1 MPYEFKDIVIKNI
14 DKNGNDLLPLL
25 SFDPFTTPASIDQM
39 AIGNRIRLIIR
50 VDATGADTFSGRTL
64 TVNLGLFTDLQ
75 LPFLNIYGYA
85 SQYLNTTPLNGFF
98 NTGNIS
104 QTNNLPKQ
112 NLFSKFYCD
121 ATFTTATA
129 EIDLYITMDVL
140 QYINEQLSLTNN
152 DRFIDSR
159 HDNTPQFSLTNYLTS
174 VYTSPK
180 QLGIIANVQNF
191 SIPVNETV
199 LNPNDGSMFWN
210 IEHTG
215 RWYNSNYL
223 GATGGMRY
231 LRDIEIECPSQIS
244 NLLPSVTKATATSS
258 QSALQSID
266 ASFNVLRNKLAV
278 NENNTVRIYLRG
290 NSSII
295 APNPAITDIRALMFC
310 TDNASNTAN
319 FFTDLK
325 MSDAVIPQATPG
337 SAVIDNMIYTPSDW
351 YENVP
356 NPDDIYIEFTINGN
370 LLQFGSSYRI
380 IINVYDNANPFRITS
395 HISPELSATYVEPV
409 IPNIDGYLS
418 TYNAEFIGNDLTLS
432 PHQRVKASL
441 VIDKTSYDTQLAGL
455 GLAGSFDSAFFGLS
469 CNFVGIGSVIN
480 QVQTYIPNTLTPPLN
495 NEILTPNMVVVT
507 NDPTTLRVEATFRVD
522 EEYAGNTGYIDWS
535 VNFNQPTFLV
545 GQTEFNTVT
554 FQQKLQVDLFDNDQI
569 TPNLINVRFLDYN
582 LYPGTKV
589 DVIDFCNR
597 DKVIVEVE
605 KDNAYTGSINLIATI
620 YPGSASGNTTMP
632 QVEEEESWQPTVVRM
647 PLLNAG
653 ELSNVETGFLGD
665 DFATYEINL
674 QQIPFNQQYW
684 ISAISLK
691 TDPDYCPVG
700 LVDDTKISTQFGTL
714 VRWKVLADIT
724 DVVNEIL
731 THPNYVG
738 GLNIVRYRV
747 VNSSNVLVGIS
758 QVISGY
764 NLTVLNINNLLY
776 NKVIFQLIIDAV
788 FDYGFGTH
796 TIRHE
801 LNVNIAQPF
810 PLLNPAPIIP
820 YDSNAYICTDL
831 G

>member
-14 DKNGNDLLPLL
+14 DKNGNDLLPPL
-25 SFDPFTTPASIDQM
+25 SFDPFTTPALIDQM
-39 AIGNRIRLIIR
+39 AIGNRLRLIIR
-50 VDATGADTFSGRTL
+50 VDATGADTFSGQSL
-64 TVNLGLFTDLQ
+64 TINLALFTDPE

-85 SQYLNTTPLNGFF
+85 SQYLNTTPLNGFW

-104 QTNNLPKQ
+104 QINNLPKQ

-129 EIDLYITMDVL
+129 EIDLYATMDVL
-140 QYINEQLSLTNN
+140 QYINEQLSLSNN

-159 HDNTPQFSLTNYLTS
+159 YTNTPQFALTNYLTS
-174 VYTSPK
+174 VYSTQR
-180 QLGIIANVQNF
+180 QLGIIANVRNF
-191 SIPVNETV
+191 NISSNVTV

-210 IEHTG
+210 IEHAG

-244 NLLPSVTKATATSS
+244 NALPSVTKATATSAQGS
-258 QSALQSID
+258 LQSVD

-278 NENNTVRIYLRG
+278 NENNTVKIYLRG

-295 APNPAITDIRALMFC
+295 APNPAITDVRALMFC
-310 TDNASNTAN
+310 TDSASNTAN

-380 IINVYDNANPFRITS
+380 IINVYDSSNPFRVTS
-395 HISPELSATYVEPV
+395 HISPELVATYVEPV
-409 IPNIDGYLS
+409 VPNIDGYLS

-455 GLAGSFDSAFFGLS
+455 GLTGSFDSAFFGLS
-469 CNFVGIGSVIN
+469 CNLQNVGSVVN

-495 NEILTPNMVVVT
+495 NEILTPDMVVVT
-507 NDPTTLRVEATFRVD
+507 NNATTLRVEATFRID
-522 EEYAGNTGYIDWS
+522 EEYAGLTTYIDWS

-605 KDNAYTGSINLIATI
+605 KDNSYTGSINLIATI

-632 QVEEEESWQPTVVRM
+632 QVEEEESWQPTVIRM
-647 PLLNAG
+647 PLLNVG
-653 ELSNVETGFLGD
+653 KLSNVETGFLGD

-674 QQIPFNQQYW
+674 QQLPFQQQYW

-700 LVDDTKISTQFGTL
+700 LIDDTKISTQFGTL

-788 FDYGFGTH
+788 FDFGFGSH

-801 LNVNIAQPF
+801 LNVNIPQPF

>member
-14 DKNGNDLLPLL
+14 DKNGNNLLPPL
-25 SFDPFTTPASIDQM
+25 SFNPFTTPASIDQM
-39 AIGNRIRLIIR
+39 AIGNRLRLIIR
-50 VDATGADTFSGRTL
+50 VDATGVDTFSGRTL

-75 LPFLNIYGYA
+75 LPFLNVYGYA
-85 SQYLNTTPLNGFF
+85 SQYLNTTPLNGFW

-159 HDNTPQFSLTNYLTS
+159 HDNTPQFALTNYLTS
-174 VYTSPK
+174 VYTTPR
-180 QLGIIANVQNF
+180 QLGIIANVRNF

-223 GATGGMRY
+223 NVTGGMRY
-231 LRDIEIECPSQIS
+231 LRDIEITSPTQIS
-244 NLLPSVTKATATSS
+244 NALPSVTKATATSAQGS
-258 QSALQSID
+258 LQSVD
-266 ASFNVLRNKLAV
+266 ASFNVLRNQLSI
-278 NENNTVRIYLRG
+278 NENNTVKIYLRG

-295 APNPAITDIRALMFC
+295 APNPAITDVRVLMFC
-310 TDNASNTAN
+310 TDSASNTVN

-351 YENVP
+351 FENVP
-356 NPDDIYIEFTINGN
+356 NPDDIYVEFTINGN

-380 IINVYDNANPFRITS
+380 IINVYDSANPFRVTS
-395 HISPELSATYVEPV
+395 HISPQLTASFMQPIV
-409 IPNIDGYLS
+409 PNIDGYLS
-418 TYNAEFIGNDLTLS
+418 TYNAEFSGNDVTLS
-432 PHQRVKASL
+432 PHQRFKASL
-441 VIDKTSYDTQLAGL
+441 VIDKTSYNTQLSGL
-455 GLAGSFDSAFFGLS
+455 GLAGSFDSSFFGLS

-495 NEILTPNMVVVT
+495 NQILSSNMQVVT
-507 NDPTTLRVEATFRVD
+507 NDATTLRVEATFRVD

-535 VNFNQPTFLV
+535 VNFNQPTFAV

-554 FQQKLQVDLFDNDQI
+554 FRQKLQVDLFDNDQI

-620 YPGSASGNTTMP
+620 YPGSTSGNADMS
-632 QVEEEESWQPTVVRM
+632 QVKEEESWQPSIIQM

-665 DFATYEINL
+665 DFATFEINL
-674 QQIPFNQQYW
+674 PQIPFNQQYW

-700 LVDDTKISTQFGTL
+700 LIDDTKISTQYGTL
-714 VRWKVLADIT
+714 VRWKVLCDIG
-724 DVVNEIL
+724 DIVNEIL
-731 THPNYVG
+731 AHPNYVG
-738 GLNIVRYRV
+738 GINIVRYRV
-747 VNSSNVLVGIS
+747 VNSSNILVGVS
-758 QVISGY
+758 QTITGY
-764 NLTVLNINNLLY
+764 QLIVLNINDSY
-776 NKVIFQLIIDAV
+776 TDVYFQLIIDAG

-796 TIRHE
+796 TVRHE
-801 LNVNIAQPF
+801 LNVTIPK
-810 PLLNPAPIIP
+810 PVPLNPAPIIP